1 MCYNSFMDTKNF
13 LLVGSES
20 YNLKA
25 RRDQIIASVVNEE
38 SEDVSYSLYRGID
51 KADIRDVIE
60 DCEMASLF
68 GQKVVVYENPL
79 FLNEKEKS
87 DDKEPGKNS
96 EVNLLVQYLK
106 DPNPDT
112 TFILYLEGS
121 VSQRSKI
128 VKELCKYMKYEHYDV
143 LKEDEFQNLVNRD
156 LINANIKLDYRAR
169 QALFAR
175 LPLSVENWKQEYEKL
190 KLYPGK
196 IDEEVILN
204 LISKPLE
211 DNAFELSNAV
221 VDKNLSKAISVFRDL
236 MVNNKNDIPSLI
248 GLLAN
253 QFRTMSQVKIMDDL
267 NMDYLD
273 IAAAIGSKSDYRVK
287 MVLKAIGQAS
297 SRELLKLLSDLS
309 DLDQKIKTGQI
320 DPQTGLE
327 LFIIQAV
334 NR

>member
-1 MCYNSFMDTKNF
+1 MDTKNF

-25 RRDQIIASVVNEE
+25 RRDQIIASVVNEDT
-38 SEDVSYSLYRGID
+38 EDVSYSLYRGID
-51 KADIRDVIE
+51 KVDIRDVIE

-96 EVNLLVQYLK
+96 DVSLLVQYLK

-121 VSQRSKI
+121 VSARSRT

-143 LKEDEFQNLVNRD
+143 LTEAEFQNLVNRD
-156 LINANIKLDYRAR
+156 LINANIRLDNRAME
-169 QALFAR
+169 ALFAR
-175 LPLSVENWKQEYEKL
+175 LPLSVENWKHEYEKL

-204 LISKPLE
+204 LISRQLE

-221 VDKNLSKAISVFRDL
+221 VDKNMSKALSVFRDL

-273 IAAAIGSKSDYRVK
+273 IATAIGSKSEYRVK
-287 MVLKAIGQAS
+287 MVLKAIGRAGS
-297 SRELLKLLSDLS
+297 KELLKLLSDLS

-320 DPQTGLE
+320 DPQIGLE